1 MDMKDYVRFVEEI
14 QHTDVLTDF
23 VGVAYGGRLAI
34 LVRTGFGR
42 WQWIGCAAGVDYFD
56 DRTYVSI
63 TEAVTDITQ
72 DECDTILVRVYV
84 FDTKKEQFEWAL
96 NHM

>member
-1 MDMKDYVRFVEEI
+1 MKDYVRFVEEI

-34 LVRTGFGR
+34 LVRTGVGR

-56 DRTYVSI
+56 DRTYASI
-63 TEAVTDITQ
+63 TEAVTDIMQ
-72 DECDTILVRVYV
+72 GECDAILVRVYV

-96 NHM
+96 SHM